1 LSDLTVSE
9 VPAPKSK
16 VNIERAE
23 SAIYRDLRDDI
34 AQLVR
39 KPGDRLRLEELARYY
54 GTSFTPIRQALGRL
68 ESDGLVVTVPR
79 RGSQVAPLT
88 FDELEEILTMR
99 LGVEPLLARLGAE
112 RAEPSAVEAMQV
124 ELDESERALRD
135 RNAIG
140 CFEARSRCRDLCYE
154 AADRPRLHEI
164 VRKTRLR
171 TERFVLSIAGSEETL
186 AGSVTYHRLLIE
198 ACAKRDGALAQDST
212 FQALAA
218 GFTEIGRILD
228 PTRAQ
233 DWDWLMQP

>member
-1 LSDLTVSE
+1 VT
-9 VPAPKSK
+9 
-16 VNIERAE
+16 IEQAD
-23 SAIYRDLRDDI
+23 SAVYRDLRDDI

-39 KPGDRLRLEELARYY
+39 KPGDRLLLEDLARYY
-54 GTSFTPIRQALGRL
+54 GTSFTPIRQALARL

-79 RGSQVAPLT
+79 KGSQVAPLT
-88 FDELEEILTMR
+88 FDELEEILTVR

-112 RAEPSAVEAMQV
+112 RATPGAVEAMRV
-124 ELDESERALRD
+124 ELAESERALRK
-135 RNAIG
+135 RNASG

-154 AADRPRLHEI
+154 AADRPRLHEV

-186 AGSVTYHRLLIE
+186 AGSSSYHRLLIE
-198 ACAKRDGALAQDST
+198 ACANQDGALAQQST
-212 FQALAA
+212 FRALAA

-228 PTRAQ
+228 SSRAQ